1 MEQHGFTN
9 GESNAAWDKKTLKKD
24 HEYSVTFQFIYFEEL
39 NEILYIAFYDGK
51 DSTAGT
57 DALQTQESRAENA
70 TNRVLTRYL
79 MGAIETAQDSQPR
92 NVYDEFHDVISDT
105 NYYTQINDINS
116 SDAQRVEE
124 TISKVLSIITNIGM
138 IVSVIIPA
146 VIGVKY
152 MIGSVEERAEYKK
165 DMIPYLVGS
174 VLIFGISIIVKI
186 LQTFGNQ
193 IKEI

>member
-39 NEILYIAFYDGK
+39 NEILYIAFYDEK

-116 SDAQRVEE
+116 SDAQRAEKA
-124 TISKVLSIITNIGM
+124 ISKVLSIVTNIAM
-138 IVSVIIPA
+138 VVSVIILA

-152 MIGSVEERAEYKK
+152 MIGSAEERAEYKK
-165 DMIPYLVGS
+165 DMIPYLVGA

-186 LQTFGNQ
+186 LYNFGNQ
-193 IKEI
+193 IKAI

>member
-152 MIGSVEERAEYKK
+152 MMGSVEERAEYKK

-174 VLIFGISIIVKI
+174 VLIFGISIIVK
-186 LQTFGNQ
+186 TFGNQ

>member
-116 SDAQRVEE
+116 SDAQRAEKA
-124 TISKVLSIITNIGM
+124 ISKVLSIVTNIAM
-138 IVSVIIPA
+138 VVSVIILA

-152 MIGSVEERAEYKK
+152 MIGSAEERAEYKK
-165 DMIPYLVGS
+165 DMIPYLVGA

-186 LQTFGNQ
+186 LYNFGNQ
-193 IKEI
+193 IKAI

>member
-92 NVYDEFHDVISDT
+92 NVYDEFYDVISDT

>member
-138 IVSVIIPA
+138 VVSVIIPA

-152 MIGSVEERAEYKK
+152 MIVMNRKPFKFRVVLSLQIILKRWNILKLIMVICSVKLKY
-165 DMIPYLVGS
+165 S
-174 VLIFGISIIVKI
+174 
-186 LQTFGNQ
+186 
-193 IKEI
+193 

>member
-9 GESNAAWDKKTLKKD
+9 GESNAAWGKKTLKKD

>member
-1 MEQHGFTN
+1 MEQHRFTN

-79 MGAIETAQDSQPR
+79 MGATETAQDSQPR

>member
-124 TISKVLSIITNIGM
+124 TISKVLSIVTNIAM
-138 IVSVIIPA
+138 VVSVIILA

-152 MIGSVEERAEYKK
+152 MIGSAEERAEYKK

>member
-24 HEYSVTFQFIYFEEL
+24 HEYSVTFQFIL

>member
-124 TISKVLSIITNIGM
+124 TISKVLSIITNIG
-138 IVSVIIPA
+138 ISVIIPA

>member
-57 DALQTQESRAENA
+57 DALPTQESRAENA

>member
-1 MEQHGFTN
+1 M
-9 GESNAAWDKKTLKKD
+9 
-24 HEYSVTFQFIYFEEL
+24 
-39 NEILYIAFYDGK
+39 
-51 DSTAGT
+51 
-57 DALQTQESRAENA
+57 QTQESRAENA

>member
-138 IVSVIIPA
+138 IVSAIIPA

>member
-116 SDAQRVEE
+116 SDAQRAEKA
-124 TISKVLSIITNIGM
+124 ISKVLSIVTNIAM
-138 IVSVIIPA
+138 VVSVIILA

-152 MIGSVEERAEYKK
+152 MIGSAEERAEYKK

>member
-152 MIGSVEERAEYKK
+152 MMGSVEERAEYKK

>member
-9 GESNAAWDKKTLKKD
+9 GESNADWDKKTLKKD